1 MKNIPVRIGW
11 ELIIPI
17 FLIILLPMSLDA
29 KNGNWKVIL
38 VPCAVFGVILLLML
52 TILYKIDHEFL
63 YIKNSIFGTTKIKIS
78 EIYKI
83 EKTGNIISS
92 PAPSIIGRVEVFFTN
107 GSIIISPKNFSDLEN
122 ELLKINPNITVKK

>member
-11 ELIIPI
+11 ELLITT
-17 FLIILLPMSLDA
+17 FLIVLLPISLDI
-29 KNGNWKVIL
+29 KNGNWEILL
-38 VPCAVFGVILLLML
+38 VPCAIFGVILLLMF
-52 TILYKIDHEFL
+52 TILYKIDNEFL
-63 YIKNSIFGTTKIKIS
+63 YVKNSIFGTTKIKIS

-92 PAPSIIGRVEVFFTN
+92 PAPSIIGRVEIFFTN